1 MRIPFAN
8 RTADVDLPVAP
19 GQPKVTVKI
28 VIDAFREQLPS
39 NFAELFEAFVLLS
52 PRKVR
57 VTCRTPRRLE
67 ELLHLGLTFRNTPVT
82 FHPCKI
88 VKWVN
93 ITRLSYGVPPE
104 AITEALRPY
113 GKVLQIK
120 IDVYQGVYI
129 GVRNV
134 LMEIANPI
142 PSTLN
147 IAAHWCNVFY
157 PGQTPTCFA
166 CKKAGHTRAN
176 CPGDVPPPVPAVDAV
191 AGAEPVLLS
200 PAHDDLV
207 HELVG
212 SVGPKIPDTDGGR
225 DAATDPKITASDQ
238 PSDPDPVITSTS
250 DSFTSDSSSDD
261 GPQVAGIEEDARH
274 SGDDGDDS
282 MDMDAHQESRK
293 RVLSAG
299 DSSDSSSDESF
310 SRHRKKGK
318 AIQAALSHLGDSP
331 DLFDP
336 VSRAASTPLPDD
348 FDPELDLNMDT
359 PTDPDHVDEPIRST
373 MATDSH
379 DYPLT
384 QKTPIVKTRI
394 PAPTASQS
402 SSSGFDMFISR
413 KTRPRPVVGTGHI
426 APKQSPAGSGA
437 EFALLFL
444 FSMANS
450 VEFIT
455 LNCQGLRSAD
465 HRATLFSWLNCC
477 SVDFLCLQETHSL
490 SEREFHRW
498 LQEAMDSGIL
508 RSRYQCVSSP
518 GTNRSCGVAII
529 YRSDYSSSDCVC
541 DTQGR
546 FVAAQ
551 FSRDNTT
558 FTLCNVYG
566 PNKAREGGYLF

>member
-52 PRKVR
+52 PRKVC

-82 FHPCKI
+82 FHPCKTA
-88 VKWVN
+88 KWVN

-113 GKVLQIK
+113 GKVLQIRM
-120 IDVYQGVYI
+120 DVYQGVHV

-176 CPGDVPPPVPAVDAV
+176 CPGDVPSPVPPVDAA
-191 AGAEPVLLS
+191 AGAAPVLLS
-200 PAHDDLV
+200 PARDDLV

-212 SVGPKIPDTDGGR
+212 SVVDRVVDRVRPATFADSLRTGLLPVADEALVETQEAAGQLLAAAVVPPLTNVAQVADPTVGTDDGPTLSNTTSTEVAPVGPKIPDTDGGR
-225 DAATDPKITASDQ
+225 DAATDPKITDSDQ
-238 PSDPDPVITSTS
+238 PFDPDPVITSTS
-250 DSFTSDSSSDD
+250 DSSMSDSSSDD
-261 GPQVAGIEEDARH
+261 GPQVEGHEEDARH
-274 SGDDGDDS
+274 GGDDGDDS

-373 MATDSH
+373 MATNSH

-384 QKTPIVKTRI
+384 QKTPIVKTCI

-402 SSSGFDMFISR
+402 SSSEFDMFISR

-426 APKQSPAGSGA
+426 APKQSPAGSG
-437 EFALLFL
+437 
-444 FSMANS
+444 
-450 VEFIT
+450 V
-455 LNCQGLRSAD
+455 
-465 HRATLFSWLNCC
+465 
-477 SVDFLCLQETHSL
+477 
-490 SEREFHRW
+490 
-498 LQEAMDSGIL
+498 
-508 RSRYQCVSSP
+508 
-518 GTNRSCGVAII
+518 
-529 YRSDYSSSDCVC
+529 
-541 DTQGR
+541 
-546 FVAAQ
+546 
-551 FSRDNTT
+551 
-558 FTLCNVYG
+558 
-566 PNKAREGGYLF
+566 

>member
-1 MRIPFAN
+1 MYYLHLSCIITINIYISIYNNFILIVMRIPFAN

-82 FHPCKI
+82 FHPCKTA
-88 VKWVN
+88 KWVN
-93 ITRLSYGVPPE
+93 ITRLSYGVPNE

-120 IDVYQGVYI
+120 MDVYQGVYV

-191 AGAEPVLLS
+191 AGAAPVLLS
-200 PAHDDLV
+200 PARDDLV

-212 SVGPKIPDTDGGR
+212 SVVERVVDRVRPATFADSLRTGLPPVADEALVETQEAAGQLLAAAVVPPQPNVAQVADNNVAVQEDPSLHDVGSSGPKVGSDDGPTLSTTTSTEVAPVDPKIPDTDGGR
-225 DAATDPKITASDQ
+225 DAATDPKITDSDQ

-250 DSFTSDSSSDD
+250 DSSTSDSSSDD
-261 GPQVAGIEEDARH
+261 GPSVEGHEEDARH
-274 SGDDGDDS
+274 GGDDEDDS
-282 MDMDAHQESRK
+282 IDMDAHQASRK

-426 APKQSPAGSGA
+426 APKQSPAGSG
-437 EFALLFL
+437 
-444 FSMANS
+444 
-450 VEFIT
+450 V
-455 LNCQGLRSAD
+455 
-465 HRATLFSWLNCC
+465 
-477 SVDFLCLQETHSL
+477 
-490 SEREFHRW
+490 
-498 LQEAMDSGIL
+498 
-508 RSRYQCVSSP
+508 
-518 GTNRSCGVAII
+518 
-529 YRSDYSSSDCVC
+529 
-541 DTQGR
+541 
-546 FVAAQ
+546 
-551 FSRDNTT
+551 
-558 FTLCNVYG
+558 
-566 PNKAREGGYLF
+566 